1 MFDEYQIAIENAQHK
16 EDEIV
21 DEYNN
26 KKEAHSLAQQK
37 MMEQEAKSMRSGQA
51 LKDYNPTAF
60 VNELTRMKH
69 EFDAL
74 EQDEK
79 TELNEV
85 KRELDTELLKL
96 IDFPVTEICKY
107 IGCMS
112 ANANEHRYACRV
124 WFTLVSVPEFSC
136 VPGDP
141 IRVEWVDMASQ
152 TIDSYKNSITKSS
165 KRTGPGLTGLLIPQ
179 FNNVASITGRNNFYP
194 ITQWSENSRER
205 SWWINWVKANRPIPE

>member
-1 MFDEYQIAIENAQHK
+1 MFDDYQIAIENAQQK

-74 EQDEK
+74 EQDEQ

-85 KRELDTELLKL
+85 KRELDTELHKL
-96 IDFPVTEICKY
+96 TDFPVTEICKY
-107 IGCMS
+107 IGCDTS
-112 ANANEHRYACRV
+112 SPGNYKYVCRV
-124 WFTLVSVPEFSC
+124 WFTLISVPEFSC

-141 IRVEWVDMASQ
+141 IRVEWIDMTQQHVDR
-152 TIDSYKNSITKSS
+152 TKNSITYSS
-165 KRTGPGLTGLLIPQ
+165 KRTSPGLKGLFIPN
-179 FNNVASITGRNNFYP
+179 FNNTASITSVNNFYP
-194 ITQWSENSRER
+194 INQWGETSSQTTY
-205 SWWINWVKANRPIPE
+205 WINWVKVNRPIPE

>member
-1 MFDEYQIAIENAQHK
+1 MFDEYQIAIENAQQK

-74 EQDEK
+74 EQDEQ
-79 TELNEV
+79 TELTEV
-85 KRELDTELLKL
+85 KRELDTELYKL
-96 IDFPVTEICKY
+96 TDFPVTEICKY
-107 IGCMS
+107 IGCDTS
-112 ANANEHRYACRV
+112 SPGNYKYVCRV

-141 IRVEWVDMASQ
+141 IRVEWVDMTHQ
-152 TIDSYKNSITKSS
+152 DMDRTKKGITYSS
-165 KRTGPGLTGLLIPQ
+165 TRTGPGLEGL
-179 FNNVASITGRNNFYP
+179 NVPNFHTFASPISVNNFYP
-194 ITQWSENSRER
+194 INNWGQTSNVKT
-205 SWWINWVKANRPIPE
+205 WWINWVKANRPIPE

>member
-1 MFDEYQIAIENAQHK
+1 MFDEYQIAIENAQQK

-85 KRELDTELLKL
+85 KRELDTELLK
-96 IDFPVTEICKY
+96 
-107 IGCMS
+107 
-112 ANANEHRYACRV
+112 
-124 WFTLVSVPEFSC
+124 
-136 VPGDP
+136 
-141 IRVEWVDMASQ
+141 
-152 TIDSYKNSITKSS
+152 
-165 KRTGPGLTGLLIPQ
+165 
-179 FNNVASITGRNNFYP
+179 
-194 ITQWSENSRER
+194 
-205 SWWINWVKANRPIPE
+205 

>member
-1 MFDEYQIAIENAQHK
+1 MFDDYQIAIENAQQK

-74 EQDEK
+74 EQDEQ

-85 KRELDTELLKL
+85 KRELDTELHKL
-96 IDFPVTEICKY
+96 TDFPVTEICKY
-107 IGCMS
+107 IGCVT
-112 ANANEHRYACRV
+112 ANVNENRYACRV

-141 IRVEWVDMASQ
+141 IRVEWVDMAQ
-152 TIDSYKNSITKSS
+152 QHIDRTKNSITCSS
-165 KRTGPGLTGLLIPQ
+165 KRTGSGLTGLNIPN
-179 FNNVASITGRNNFYP
+179 FNNPASITSVNNFYP
-194 ITQWSENSRER
+194 ITQWGENSNQKTY
-205 SWWINWVKANRPIPE
+205 WINWVKVNRPIPE

>member
-1 MFDEYQIAIENAQHK
+1 MFDEYQIAIENAQQK

-37 MMEQEAKSMRSGQA
+37 MMDQESKTMRSGQA

-69 EFDAL
+69 EFDRL
-74 EQDEK
+74 EKDEK

-85 KRELDTELLKL
+85 KRELDSELHRLT
-96 IDFPVTEICKY
+96 DFPVTELCKD
-107 IGCMS
+107 IGCIT
-112 ANANEHRYACRV
+112 NNVNEYPYVCRV
-124 WFTLVSVPEFSC
+124 WFTLISVPEFSC

-141 IRVEWVDMASQ
+141 IRVEWINIANAHMDR
-152 TIDSYKNSITKSS
+152 TKDGIHACS
-165 KRTGPGLTGLLIPQ
+165 KRTAPGLEGLHIPH
-179 FNNVASITGRNNFYP
+179 FTNPASITAKNEFYSINN
-194 ITQWSENSRER
+194 WGENS
-205 SWWINWVKANRPIPE
+205 SQKNWWINWVKVNRPIPE